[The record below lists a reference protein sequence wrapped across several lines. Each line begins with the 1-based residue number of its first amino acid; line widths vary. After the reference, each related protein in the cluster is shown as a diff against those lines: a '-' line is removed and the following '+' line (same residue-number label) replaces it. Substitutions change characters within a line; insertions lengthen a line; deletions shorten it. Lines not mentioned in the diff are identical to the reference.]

1 MCVSLW
7 AKRHIEGRGQLASVS
22 FILPLRRFQGV
33 TWVVRLGWQISLP
46 AKSSY
51 SSCVLYTKSLCDFFK
66 HIFNVP
72 ASSHTEFSIK
82 ASC

>member
-1 MCVSLW
+1 MCHYGP
-7 AKRHIEGRGQLASVS
+7 KDIEGRGQLASVS

-51 SSCVLYTKSLCDFFK
+51 SSCVLYTKSLGDFLK

-72 ASSHTEFSIK
+72 ASSHIEFSIK